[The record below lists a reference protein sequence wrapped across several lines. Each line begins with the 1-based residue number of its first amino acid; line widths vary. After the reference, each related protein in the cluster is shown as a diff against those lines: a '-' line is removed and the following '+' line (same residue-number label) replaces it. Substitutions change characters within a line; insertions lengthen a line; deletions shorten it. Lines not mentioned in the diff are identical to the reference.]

1 MGRSDISPLK
11 VIFSRVIN
19 RLMNE
24 LVKISRYLFASAY
37 RNPNIPAPFLS
48 LLLLCSAPDKSKQ
61 SSLQGMDS
69 KVRDERVM
77 ESLTRET

>member
-1 MGRSDISPLK
+1 MAQQSCFTG
-11 VIFSRVIN
+11 F
-19 RLMNE
+19 MNE
-24 LVKISRYLFASAY
+24 LLKISRYLCHHLASAY
-37 RNPNIPAPFLS
+37 RNHNIPAPFLS

-77 ESLTRET
+77 ESVMRET